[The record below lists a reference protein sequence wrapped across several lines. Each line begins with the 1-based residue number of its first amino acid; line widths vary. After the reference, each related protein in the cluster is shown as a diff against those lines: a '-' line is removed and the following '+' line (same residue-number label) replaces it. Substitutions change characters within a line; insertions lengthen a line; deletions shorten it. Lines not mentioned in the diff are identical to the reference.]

1 MPTVLDST
9 TPEGTREYAAMLS
22 RQKMLER
29 ASNLFKDGYS
39 VFAVCKTTNTGRR
52 IPIRGAFTI
61 ISPRGDAYA
70 VDVIDQTCEC
80 VCWRRNGACKHVRGL
95 YRLCCQQSQETM
107 HALFPVRF
115 ASRQNAA
122 RYMEAADLF
131 RAIEDCRVYVQSERR
146 AAA

>member
-1 MPTVLDST
+1 MST
-9 TPEGTREYAAMLS
+9 TVQSTPPTDNREYAAMLS

-39 VFAVCKTTNTGRR
+39 VFAVCKVTNTGRR
-52 IPIRGAFTI
+52 IPIRGAFTV

-80 VCWRRNGACKHVRGL
+80 VCWRRQGTCKHIRGL
-95 YRLCCQQSQETM
+95 YRLACLQAHETM
-107 HALFPVRF
+107 RALFPVRF

-131 RAIEDCRVYVQSERR
+131 RAIEDCRVYVQTQRR
-146 AAA
+146 AA